1 MALVT
6 HSLRERL
13 KRVPGLRALWSVQ
26 HQLRRYSRFVRS
38 RAWLPWQVRFPV
50 LSGVT
55 PRPHQLTS
63 PLIVSLT
70 SYPPRFW
77 CLALTLQC
85 LLRQTVK
92 PDHLILWIAHQDKP
106 QLPDS
111 VLKLQTYGLEI
122 RYVDDLK
129 PYKKLIPALQVF
141 GYDVN
146 HVIVDDD
153 MYQAP
158 DWLES
163 LLHDRSDNEVVC
175 HFGRLWCDTE
185 GRVVTY
191 RQWPAMEPGAV
202 SDRGFIIGHGGVW
215 FPPGSLGP
223 EACDYELARQL
234 CPLQDDVWFTWH
246 ALMRGYSI
254 RRTQRSTKRFS
265 WPGADANGVAL
276 SDQNNPLDGGN
287 DLAVQRMLNH
297 YGFPCVQ
304 SEKADEGIA
313 TR

>member
-1 MALVT
+1 MALVDT
-6 HSLRERL
+6 NSRKKL
-13 KRVPGLRALWSVQ
+13 KRVPGLRAFWLLLGRVRIHVLYMW
-26 HQLRRYSRFVRS
+26 LRL
-38 RAWLPWQVRFPV
+38 WLPFVMRFPFF
-50 LSGVT
+50 SSFSS
-55 PRPHQLTS
+55 RPHQLPTKVV
-63 PLIVSLT
+63 VSLT
-70 SYPPRFW
+70 SHPPRFW
-77 CLALTLQC
+77 CLALTLRC

-92 PDHLILWIAHQDKP
+92 PDHLILWVARGDKP
-106 QLPDS
+106 QLPAA
-111 VLKLQTYGLEI
+111 VFKLQAYGLDI
-122 RYVDDLK
+122 RYVDDLGS
-129 PYKKLIPALQVF
+129 YKKLIPALQAF

-158 DWLES
+158 DWLKS

-202 SDRGFIIGHGGVW
+202 SDRGFLIGHGGVW

-223 EACDYELARQL
+223 EACDYELAREL

-276 SDQNNPLDGGN
+276 SDRNNPLDGGN
-287 DLAVQRMLNH
+287 DLAVKRMLAH
-297 YGFPCVQ
+297 YGSPRVEYKKT
-304 SEKADEGIA
+304 SEGIA
-313 TR
+313 K